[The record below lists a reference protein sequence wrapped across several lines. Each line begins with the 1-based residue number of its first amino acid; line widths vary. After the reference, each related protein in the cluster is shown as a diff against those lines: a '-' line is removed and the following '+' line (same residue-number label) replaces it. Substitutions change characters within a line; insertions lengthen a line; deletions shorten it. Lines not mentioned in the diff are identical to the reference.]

1 MVCSQCGA
9 EMINA
14 KLPCPECGHMM
25 TEQEDMDNIIKDI
38 LEEDDYT
45 PESEE
50 VKSEILK
57 KEESNNPKISQIFG
71 SGSKPSKETKK
82 TKGLTPKP
90 TTKPATKPITKPA
103 TKPTTKPITKPT
115 TKPTSKPSKQPPV
128 STVKKQGYKGKRKLG
143 DTVVIILR
151 YTLAAVI
158 VLFSMSMFF
167 NWFTLKENAV
177 NYGMVRTE
185 EVKAFMTSGLE
196 DTTPEDLDVYLKTSD
211 VPIAT
216 FSGMDLYK
224 FGRNA
229 TEPYMTI
236 KGPSGID
243 NTSMVSLIQKYYMQA
258 MILPMIISIIS
269 LIIVL
274 VFRSLKGIGI
284 VRNLTVVNLM
294 VIGLNYLA
302 LKVPYFS
309 MFAIKGK
316 DVLGTTL
323 GLKPSEI
330 SMTMEGVVAK
340 SFDAFYP
347 YEFYQ
352 ERGFMFAMVML
363 GLWLLL
369 GIILTEVKHRKDE
382 IAIENGEIK

>member
-9 EMINA
+9 EIIDV

-25 TEQEDMDNIIKDI
+25 TEQEDMDKIIKDI

-45 PESEE
+45 PKFKE
-50 VKSEILK
+50 VNPETTKKDEINK
-57 KEESNNPKISQIFG
+57 PNIGQIFG
-71 SGSKPSKETKK
+71 SGSKPSKDTKVANDSATAK
-82 TKGLTPKP
+82 S
-90 TTKPATKPITKPA
+90 ATKPTKKSATKPTKKPA
-103 TKPTTKPITKPT
+103 TKPTKKPATKPT
-115 TKPTSKPSKQPPV
+115 KKPVTS
-128 STVKKQGYKGKRKLG
+128 TAKKTENTERRKLG
-143 DTVVIILR
+143 DTVVMILR
-151 YTLAAVI
+151 YMLAAVI
-158 VLFSMSMFF
+158 VLFFVSMFF
-167 NWFTLKENAV
+167 NWFTLKGNAV

-185 EVKAFMTSGLE
+185 EVKTFVYPGLE
-196 DTTPEDLDVYLKTSD
+196 NYTVEQLDAYLKTSD

-224 FGRNA
+224 FGRSA

-236 KGPSGID
+236 KGPSGTD
-243 NTSMVSLIQKYYMQA
+243 NTSVVSVIQMYYMQA
-258 MILPMIISIIS
+258 MIIPLIISIIS

-274 VFRSLKGIGI
+274 VFGSLRGIGI
-284 VRNLTVVNLM
+284 VRNLTFVNFM
-294 VIGLNYLA
+294 IIGLNYLA
-302 LKVPYFS
+302 LRVPYFS
-309 MFAIKGK
+309 MLAVKGK
-316 DVLGTTL
+316 EVLGAML

-340 SFDAFYP
+340 SFDAFYA

-352 ERGFMFAMVML
+352 ESGFMFAIMML